1 MQKLRQTID
10 RAASDLDMDA
20 LGVADAALVN
30 DRAPDGFRPR
40 DMLPEAKSVVVIAQ
54 RMPVGASLA
63 FAEDDTREMPYMH
76 AFWTSE
82 EVMNRAA
89 YTLAR
94 ILDAAGYPSLTVPAY
109 GPLRI
114 SGNTTRGMLS
124 LKHTAA
130 LAGLGVIGRNS
141 LLISP
146 DFGNLLRL
154 AAVVTPAP
162 LPTDDSTGFSPCPE
176 GCTACRDAC
185 PVNAI
190 GEYRI
195 NINRCMKRSIRHP
208 LMQPFV
214 MTRLLF
220 WLSSVMEPVH
230 SMTEDLTNMM
240 ADRYAES
247 CVLCLAACPHF
258 KKGTTTPT
266 TRRILPEEV
275 GTL

>member
-1 MQKLRQTID
+1 MQELKRRLF
-10 RAASDLDMDA
+10 RAALELDMDT
-20 LGVADAALVN
+20 LGVADAAVVN

-40 DMLPEAKSVVVIAQ
+40 DVLPEAKSVLIIAQ

-63 FAEDDTREMPYMH
+63 FAGDDAREIPYMH
-76 AFWTSE
+76 TFWTSE
-82 EVMNRAA
+82 QVMNRAA
-89 YTLAR
+89 YKLAR

-114 SGNTTRGMLS
+114 SGGTTRGMLS

-130 LAGLGVIGRNS
+130 QAGLGAIGRNS

-154 AAVVTPAP
+154 AAVVTTAP
-162 LPTDDSTGFSPCPE
+162 LPADDPSNFSPCSE
-176 GCTACRDAC
+176 DCTACRDAC
-185 PVNAI
+185 PMNAV
-190 GEYRI
+190 GEYRV
-195 NINRCMKRSIRHP
+195 NINRCMKRSIRQP

-214 MTRLLF
+214 VTRLLF
-220 WLSSVMEPVH
+220 FLSSHLESVH
-230 SMTEDLTNMM
+230 RMTEDLTNMM

-258 KKGTTTPT
+258 TKGMA
-266 TRRILPEEV
+266 
-275 GTL
+275 GTGD